1 MFQVLISP
9 DPQLSKWHNSILKLF
24 SGVGLLGIDVLT
36 INAFPTFIIWSEIFG
51 IVSHHPCWRNH
62 FPLVLSPWLSQEP
75 SC

>member
-36 INAFPTFIIWSEIFG
+36 INAFPTFII
-51 IVSHHPCWRNH
+51 
-62 FPLVLSPWLSQEP
+62 
-75 SC
+75 